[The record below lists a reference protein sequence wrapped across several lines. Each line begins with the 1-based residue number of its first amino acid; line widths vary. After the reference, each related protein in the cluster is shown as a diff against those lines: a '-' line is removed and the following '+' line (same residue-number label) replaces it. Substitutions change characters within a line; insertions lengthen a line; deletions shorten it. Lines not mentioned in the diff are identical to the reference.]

1 MAISRSL
8 SIGISSLRSHQR
20 RFEVISNNIANI
32 NTTGYKSSR
41 INFVEQFNQIYNRG
55 RASNVSSSS
64 GSGGLNP
71 IQYGL
76 GVRVGSITPDL
87 SQGVIEATG
96 RPLDMAIQGDGFF
109 VYQLNG
115 RQFFSRSAPI
125 VRDSE
130 GFLIDPTTGAVLQG
144 YNVVRNSS
152 GFIIL
157 DNNGISTLS
166 KTLTNLQ
173 IPNNLVNPPRQTQSV
188 IMGGN
193 LNADAAV
200 NTTTRT
206 SVTLY
211 DNLGA
216 AHTLTFTF
224 TKTANPN
231 EWSLAAEIDGNAFTL
246 ATTTITF
253 NQDGTINTPTEIT
266 INASDLNTA
275 IGSNVFDATTPKN
288 ITIQM
293 APSSNRLQGI
303 TQFSGTNTVS
313 FQYQDGYTLGELAD
327 LSVDYNGKIWGSFT
341 NGRTELLGQIA
352 LARFANP
359 SALVREGNNMFSV
372 APDSGLPILGTAGE
386 SFASS
391 RIYSGALEQSNVDLA
406 EQFTEM
412 ITTQRAYEAAA
423 RTITVT
429 DVMLAET
436 NNLKR

>member
-1 MAISRSL
+1 M
-8 SIGISSLRSHQR
+8 
-20 RFEVISNNIANI
+20 
-32 NTTGYKSSR
+32 
-41 INFVEQFNQIYNRG
+41 
-55 RASNVSSSS
+55 
-64 GSGGLNP
+64 
-71 IQYGL
+71 
-76 GVRVGSITPDL
+76 
-87 SQGVIEATG
+87 
-96 RPLDMAIQGDGFF
+96 
-109 VYQLNG
+109 
-115 RQFFSRSAPI
+115 
-125 VRDSE
+125 
-130 GFLIDPTTGAVLQG
+130 IDPTTGGVLQG
-144 YNVVRNSS
+144 YNVVRNSN
-152 GFIIL
+152 GFIIP
-157 DNNGISTLS
+157 DNNGIGSLS
-166 KTLTNLQ
+166 KIVSNLQ
-173 IPNNLVNPPRQTQSV
+173 IPNDLLNPPKQTQRA
-188 IMGGN
+188 IMSGN
-193 LNADAAV
+193 LNADAAE
-200 NTTTRT
+200 NTTAQT
-206 SVTLY
+206 SMTLY

-231 EWSLAAEIDGNAFTL
+231 EWSIEARIDGNAVTL
-246 ATTTITF
+246 ATSTITF

-275 IGSNVFDATTPKN
+275 IGRNVFDATTPKN
-288 ITIQM
+288 ITIQL
-293 APSSNRLQGI
+293 APASNLLQGI
-303 TQFSGTNTVS
+303 TQFSGANTVS

-372 APDSGLPILGTAGE
+372 APDSGLPIFGTASE

-412 ITTQRAYEAAA
+412 ITTQRAYEATA